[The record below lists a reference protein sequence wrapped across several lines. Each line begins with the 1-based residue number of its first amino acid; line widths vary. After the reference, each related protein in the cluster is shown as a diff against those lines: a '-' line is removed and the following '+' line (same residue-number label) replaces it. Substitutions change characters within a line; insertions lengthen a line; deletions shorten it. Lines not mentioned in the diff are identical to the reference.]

1 MVGIE
6 IPGILAVFLGVLGA
20 VWIFLDGRKRNI
32 ETADMWAVGF
42 FVGMFIPPIVGAVIV
57 GMLYL
62 QKRNP
67 GQGGPIPNRQYR

>member
-6 IPGILAVFLGVLGA
+6 ISGMLAVFLGVLGA
-20 VWIFLDGRKRNI
+20 VWIFIDGRKRNM

-42 FVGMFIPPIVGAVIV
+42 FIGMFIPPIVGAVIV

-62 QKRNP
+62 QKRDP
-67 GQGGPIPNRQYR
+67 GQGRPNLNRQYR